1 MFVVSPEKEH
11 ADPMVHLA
19 EVVDAV
25 LGGDTHRDTHAL
37 ELVAPNGATIST
49 LAIDNDDAG
58 FAEALAWIAEHAPGP
73 RVVIALEG
81 TRSYGIGLARA
92 FVAAGLPVIEIERP
106 ARRDRRRGK
115 TDPIDAHLAAMN
127 ALRLDADRLPLPRAD
142 GDREALRILLGARR
156 ELSNYRTRMIN
167 RLRALLITG
176 DDLDRSCARGA
187 MTPPALRAIARRRG
201 RRDETREQGVR
212 RAEARRLAL
221 AIRDAGDEL
230 KTNKRQLAELVTDLA
245 PTLMNKVGVGPV
257 SAAQAIVS
265 WSHRGRCRNDAAF
278 AALAGASP
286 LPASSGR
293 IVRYRLNRGGDRQ
306 LNRALHDV
314 VLTRWR
320 ICPTTHAYIAKRRL
334 EGKTD
339 NEIRRLLKR
348 YIARDLYR
356 HLNTEIAA

>member
-1 MFVVSPEKEH
+1 
-11 ADPMVHLA
+11 MVQLA

-25 LGGDTHRDTHAL
+25 VGGDTHRDVHAL
-37 ELVAPNGATIST
+37 ELVAPNGATVSTVAIS
-49 LAIDNDDAG
+49 NDDAG
-58 FAEALAWIAEHAPGP
+58 FTAALAWIAEHAPGP

-92 FVAAGLPVIEIERP
+92 LTAAGLAVVEIERP

-115 TDPIDAHLAAMN
+115 SDPIDAHLAAMN

-156 ELSNYRTRMIN
+156 ELTTYRTRMIN
-167 RLRALLITG
+167 RLRALLLTG
-176 DDLDRSCARGA
+176 DDLDRASARGP
-187 MTPPALRAIARRRG
+187 MSPPALSAIARRRG
-201 RRDETREQGVR
+201 RRDETREQQVR

-221 AIRDAGDEL
+221 AIRESGDDL
-230 KTNKRQLAELVTDLA
+230 KNNKTQLAELVADLA
-245 PTLMNKVGVGPV
+245 PALMSKVGVGPV

-265 WSHRGRCRNDAAF
+265 WSHRDRCRNDAAF
-278 AALAGASP
+278 AALAGVSP

-306 LNRALHDV
+306 LNRALHDI

-320 ICPTTHAYIAKRRL
+320 VCPRTHAYIEKRRT

-348 YIARDLYR
+348 YIARELYR
-356 HLNTEIAA
+356 DLNAEIAA